1 MKTKTIILITLCLC
15 ISISVKAQ
23 DPSQK
28 ILQGIMGKGKLDE
41 TKLPDTYVFDW
52 EFKTEMKTSK
62 DEAMEM
68 NYLINSNSKDYFG
81 MEMSSKELKGKGT
94 MLIVMDAKQ
103 KIMTM
108 FMGMSGQNMAQMS
121 KIPEPKSNK
130 KEPKYSFKE
139 IGTKTILGYTCYGMQ
154 IENGDYITDIYFT
167 LDAPVSFNASSA
179 FSNNKNSPKGFDPA
193 LLKVLE
199 EDAILME
206 MSATHKK
213 KKKQN
218 YTMTAISL
226 DKKETKI
233 KKSDYKFMSFGGF

>member
-1 MKTKTIILITLCLC
+1 MKTKTIILITLCFC

-23 DPSQK
+23 DPTQK
-28 ILQGIMGKGKLDE
+28 IMQGLMGKGKLDE

-52 EFKTEMKTSK
+52 EFKTEIKIGKKESMQM
-62 DEAMEM
+62 D
-68 NYLINSNSKDYFG
+68 YLINSNSSDYFG

-94 MLIVMDAKQ
+94 MCIVMDAKQ

-108 FMGMSGQNMAQMS
+108 FMGMNGQNMAQMS
-121 KIPEPKSNK
+121 KIPEPKPNQ

-167 LDAPVSFNASSA
+167 LDAPVSFSAASA
-179 FSNNKNSPKGFDPA
+179 FSNNKNGPKGFDPA

-213 KKKQN
+213 KQKQN

-233 KKSDYKFMSFGGF
+233 NKNDYKFMSFGGF